1 MRKKKKSQS
10 QESTIKVTE
19 IDYDKLAKSITKA
32 ILESR
37 NEEDKQI
44 EQKEEEINRNWHKT
58 IGLQEHTENEKLFKR
73 IGISISN
80 FFHFLKVFVF
90 YKKSYAKDTRMAFAF
105 MAMISSV
112 IFEVL
117 ELLFIAISV
126 AVIYLVVIK
135 TVSIWFLSILLLTLF
150 FANLMRI
157 IRMEI
162 DQMENREMINMVF
175 SSLMAFI
182 AALFTVL
189 SFIRTVNGNA

>member
-10 QESTIKVTE
+10 QETTIKVTE

-32 ILESR
+32 ILESK
-37 NEEDKQI
+37 NEENKQN
-44 EQKEEEINRNWHKT
+44 EQKEEELSRNWRRT
-58 IGLQEHTENEKLFKR
+58 IGLKEHTENEKLFKH

-80 FFHFLKVFVF
+80 FFHSLKAFVF

-105 MAMISSV
+105 MALISSM
-112 IFEVL
+112 IFDVL
-117 ELLFIAISV
+117 EWMFIAISA
-126 AVIYLVVIK
+126 AVVYLVVIK
-135 TVSIWFLSILLLTLF
+135 TVSVWFLSILILTLF
-150 FANLMRI
+150 FAKLMRI

-162 DQMENREMINMVF
+162 DQMESNEMINMIF

-189 SFIRTVNGNA
+189 SFVKEKI

>member
-1 MRKKKKSQS
+1 
-10 QESTIKVTE
+10 
-19 IDYDKLAKSITKA
+19 
-32 ILESR
+32 
-37 NEEDKQI
+37 
-44 EQKEEEINRNWHKT
+44 
-58 IGLQEHTENEKLFKR
+58 
-73 IGISISN
+73 
-80 FFHFLKVFVF
+80 
-90 YKKSYAKDTRMAFAF
+90 MAFAF